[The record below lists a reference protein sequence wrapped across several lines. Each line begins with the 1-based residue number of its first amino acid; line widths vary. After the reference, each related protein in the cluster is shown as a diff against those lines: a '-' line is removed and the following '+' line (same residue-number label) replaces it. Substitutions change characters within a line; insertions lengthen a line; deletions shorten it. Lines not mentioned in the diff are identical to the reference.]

1 MELDNFKELH
11 IRFFGKDLP
20 EEVLDSADYAAYV
33 EAIHEDEA
41 CYNWATAE
49 KLKSK
54 GFDYESYCCMMLA
67 DKVYESLDAD
77 GEARLGDPEVII
89 NKWDE
94 GLYGIPVHNGSA
106 TMVVIHYCPWC
117 GTKLSE

>member
-1 MELDNFKELH
+1 MELERFKELH
-11 IRFFGKDLP
+11 ARFFGKELP
-20 EEVLDSADYAAYV
+20 EEVLASEEYEAYS

-41 CYNWATAE
+41 CYTWATAE

-54 GFDYESYCCMMLA
+54 GFDYGNYCCLMLA
-67 DKVYESLDAD
+67 DKVYESLDED
-77 GEARLGDPEVII
+77 GEIRYGNPEVVI

-106 TMVVIHYCPWC
+106 TMVVINYCPWC
-117 GTKLSE
+117 GTRLSV

>member
-1 MELDNFKELH
+1 MELELFKELH
-11 IRFFGKDLP
+11 TRFFGKELP
-20 EEVLDSADYAAYV
+20 EDVLQSEEYEAYE

-49 KLKSK
+49 KLKAK
-54 GFDYESYCCMMLA
+54 GFDYEGYCCMMMA
-67 DKVYESLDAD
+67 DKVYESLDEE
-77 GEARLGDPEVII
+77 GEIRYGDPEVII

-106 TMVVIHYCPWC
+106 TMVVINYCPWC
-117 GTKLSE
+117 GTKLNE

>member
-1 MELDNFKELH
+1 MELERFKILH
-11 IRFFGKDLP
+11 ERFSRMDLSG
-20 EEVLDSADYAAYV
+20 EERESEDYEAYTD
-33 EAIHEDEA
+33 AIHEDEA

-54 GFDYESYCCMMLA
+54 GFDYASYCCMMLA
-67 DKVYESLDAD
+67 DKVYESLDED
-77 GEARLGDPEVII
+77 GETKYDDPEVII

-106 TMVVIHYCPWC
+106 TMVLINYCPWC
-117 GTKLSE
+117 GSKLSK